1 MSSDPTSD
9 RRGPRGPHSPHAD
22 GLAEF
27 TEELRLLAEAL
38 LERVEPVLRRTAVD
52 GRPDL
57 GGCGWCP
64 MCAAAALVRGDHHDV
79 VAALAEHGTALV
91 TILREAL
98 AGVPVDPLL
107 PPEWDEH
114 HAGHDVGS
122 EFDSAASAFVRGYSE
137 ARAQGHRDADGA
149 AMPGP
154 HAPRPDAAAGGRGQ
168 APRPDTAARG
178 HDHAPHRDAAG
189 WDDAAPRTD
198 AAAGGHDRAPRP
210 DAARRHDQGP
220 RADAAAG
227 RHNARSGPE
236 GGPAPENGY
245 RSPSGQQPVPGSGS
259 RGTVHGDGP
268 DTGFDA
274 DRPGAGVG
282 LWSTRYARP
291 DGTEPVSGSFAS
303 FVPDGAAPTG
313 TGRPPVGRARVQPPT
328 PPSGI
333 PATEPPADAA
343 GRGRHRSGPPRVTP
357 DAGDATGGRDAGRA
371 RARSGGQAAEDAR
384 RSARAPRSR
393 YVDIPVTIRG

>member
-1 MSSDPTSD
+1 MSSDAKSD
-9 RRGPRGPHSPHAD
+9 RRGQHGPPVD

-79 VAALAEHGTALV
+79 VSALAEHGTAVV

-98 AGVPVDPLL
+98 AGIPVDPLL
-107 PPEWDEH
+107 PPEWDD
-114 HAGHDVGS
+114 HAAHYGFGS
-122 EFDSAASAFVRGYSE
+122 EFDSAASAFVRGYT
-137 ARAQGHRDADGA
+137 DG
-149 AMPGP
+149 
-154 HAPRPDAAAGGRGQ
+154 
-168 APRPDTAARG
+168 
-178 HDHAPHRDAAG
+178 
-189 WDDAAPRTD
+189 
-198 AAAGGHDRAPRP
+198 RAPGGDRSNAGDP
-210 DAARRHDQGP
+210 DPDP
-220 RADAAAG
+220 AD
-227 RHNARSGPE
+227 
-236 GGPAPENGY
+236 
-245 RSPSGQQPVPGSGS
+245 
-259 RGTVHGDGP
+259 
-268 DTGFDA
+268 

-291 DGTEPVSGSFAS
+291 EGADPVADSFAS
-303 FVPDGAAPTG
+303 FVPEPGPPTPTG
-313 TGRPPVGRARVQPPT
+313 QPPVGRARVQPPT

-333 PATEPPADAA
+333 PATDAPPPADTT
-343 GRGRHRSGPPRVTP
+343 GQGRHRSAPPQVTP
-357 DAGDATGGRDAGRA
+357 EPGDTRASRRTGADSA
-371 RARSGGQAAEDAR
+371 